1 MNPISQ
7 YLVNEIL
14 KDNTTLI
21 YGGGFKFPTRGHLE
35 VVKQS
40 LQQHPQFNKYI
51 IFVGSGE
58 RDGITQQQ
66 SVNIWNIYKKY
77 FPFNYF

>member
-35 VVKQS
+35 VVK
-40 LQQHPQFNKYI
+40 
-51 IFVGSGE
+51 
-58 RDGITQQQ
+58 
-66 SVNIWNIYKKY
+66 
-77 FPFNYF
+77 